1 MIVPQPRRSQRLNQ
15 LLEKEFGLTDL
26 FSSNSITISKAS
38 SF

>member
-15 LLEKEFGLTDL
+15 LLEKEFGFDL
-26 FSSNSITISKAS
+26 VSSNSITISKAS